1 MPVDGLPLATIF
13 GLIRGRPGSKVQL
26 RIAREAPER
35 RGGSAVAR
43 MAGSISAGDATPPG
57 TLTFLDVRVARES
70 L

>member
-1 MPVDGLPLATIF
+1 MH
-13 GLIRGRPGSKVQL
+13 L

-43 MAGSISAGDATPPG
+43 MAGSISAGDAMPPG
-57 TLTFLDVRVARES
+57 TLTFLDVRVAREA